1 MDPVDGEAA
10 TRRLGETRRGGD
22 AWDPGAGAE
31 GWPEGVL
38 LSRLGEDEGVVPLVD
53 AVNAVFA
60 PLPYRWT
67 DDTGLF
73 KVSEVLGEDFF
84 PCLVV
89 EVELV
94 DEVEERVKRDGGLE
108 WVERERVENWVV
120 RRSWTGRSSRG
131 TTLIRGGGVGV

>member
-1 MDPVDGEAA
+1 M
-10 TRRLGETRRGGD
+10 
-22 AWDPGAGAE
+22 
-31 GWPEGVL
+31 
-38 LSRLGEDEGVVPLVD
+38 SRLGEDGGVVPLV
-53 AVNAVFA
+53 NAMFA
-60 PLPYRWT
+60 PPAYGWT

-84 PCLVV
+84 PRL
-89 EVELV
+89 VELV